1 MLSFFERINQ
11 YILTKYIDDLEKE
24 WVDDWLEYFQRI
36 FRENEDEPKQHF
48 IPRDR
53 SNSPFVYQ
61 D

>member
-11 YILTKYIDDLEKE
+11 YILTEYIDDLEKE

-36 FRENEDEPKQHF
+36 FRENEDEPKQLF
-48 IPRDR
+48 IQRDR
-53 SNSPFVYQ
+53 SNSPFVYH